1 MTNLLTTI
9 QKVQD
14 SYEIDISEKHH
25 KSKVDMPS
33 GTAISLA
40 EAANIEE
47 KNIQSLREGEHGNW
61 HKALVSSEFEEL
73 EIKHSATNRSIYAQG
88 ALNIVKWFYQKPKNL
103 YYMQTLI
110 EDLYE

>member
-1 MTNLLTTI
+1 MTNLLAI
-9 QKVQD
+9 INKFQVR
-14 SYEIDISEKHH
+14 YEINISEKHH
-25 KSKVDMPS
+25 KSKIDAPS

-40 EAANIEE
+40 QSANIEE
-47 KNIQSLREGEHGNW
+47 KKIKSIREGEYGNW
-61 HKALVSSEFEEL
+61 HKATIANDFEEL
-73 EIKHSATNRSIYAQG
+73 EIKHSAAKRNIYAQG

>member
-14 SYEIDISEKHH
+14 SYKIDISEKHH

-47 KNIQSLREGEHGNW
+47 KNIP
-61 HKALVSSEFEEL
+61 VSYTHL
-73 EIKHSATNRSIYAQG
+73 
-88 ALNIVKWFYQKPKNL
+88 
-103 YYMQTLI
+103 TLPTTP
-110 EDLYE
+110 YV